1 MQHPQWSSLSL
12 SLSLSLAAKFGHN
25 VDLSVTRNH
34 VREKNMTSL
43 KINVWLMRTVGN
55 EREIMIIGLERANEL
70 VTLQIN
76 MDKHFQRQL
85 FDLESI
91 DAILFD

>member
-1 MQHPQWSSLSL
+1 
-12 SLSLSLAAKFGHN
+12 
-25 VDLSVTRNH
+25 
-34 VREKNMTSL
+34 
-43 KINVWLMRTVGN
+43 MRTVGN